1 MQQAGKE
8 MNPFRPEVLLLRG
21 QLSTVLLSL
30 REAKVRQL
38 SAYTKLLVIFNISN
52 PDNFGSEQNRNHHGL
67 PNYTKDELHWFVKGM
82 LLKYNRPEKK

>member
-30 REAKVRQL
+30 RGAKVRQL
-38 SAYTKLLVIFNISN
+38 SAYTKLLVIFNIFRALYSIISLSGRHSV
-52 PDNFGSEQNRNHHGL
+52 PQKRAQHA
-67 PNYTKDELHWFVKGM
+67 
-82 LLKYNRPEKK
+82 